1 MGKIVK
7 SRNNLNLIFL
17 ESFEEVVFTNERK
30 EDMNIIL
37 LGKSGVGK
45 STWINSFFNYLMHG
59 SFRSAAENG
68 PVYAPVC
75 TKFHIANQHANTDDI
90 RQRLITI
97 QIGEPENHCEEYA
110 SGNLNASATKMP
122 MSHKVEARDGNYTIT
137 LIDTPGVR
145 STIGKDDE
153 KNSKMVD
160 EENVSYI
167 LNHMGRY
174 PYINA
179 FIVLLKPDEEKL
191 DHAFASTLKT
201 IFSQLDKSAK
211 EHVVFIFTH
220 SSYCQF
226 DDTKTVVALS
236 NFLKQEGIDI
246 EINMRNVF
254 YFDSSPFRYL
264 ATKCYGHQ
272 PKEDGFH
279 MLDCWNKSVENCKR
293 MIAYINQLGM
303 HDTSFN
309 EAINDTKSM
318 IKLIINPLVKICKV
332 NEENIN
338 TLNEAYENLATK
350 KGIQV
355 IYLKEKVLAYKK
367 LDKSLTV
374 CTNSD
379 CFRKERILEDGKE
392 VIKNLYDPICC
403 SDCKVPFTS
412 HDQPGSI
419 MLFFCRSMDWS
430 GKCRICKHPR
440 TEHVHIAYE
449 LDEAE
454 RRFGMET
461 KDVMKRMQE
470 LEMEL
475 DVIIGA
481 LAFFSQYLDCHSM
494 FKEKGFVDMFIE
506 KELTKAI
513 QDLGYET
520 QLKSDCEKKVKE
532 MEDVNWDDLPIF
544 IKECQETYESI
555 GEKILLVTEIE
566 QLEKTVR
573 FNNLYEI
580 NTKASIESAQYLLA
594 LKKKRDEVFKDCQE
608 EDFYSLEF
616 LKIKQDSA
624 MDSLKE
630 SEVKYAVYQSL
641 AYSQKRLKEKTMLVE
656 GVKKMQRRYVEK
668 VSLRKERDELTPKT
682 CQQMINWLT
691 TMKYNGPTFKEIHEK
706 ITESK
711 HKGILKPKRYKI
723 GLDNIPKRAFNDIRR
738 AVESTL

>member
-1 MGKIVK
+1 
-7 SRNNLNLIFL
+7 
-17 ESFEEVVFTNERK
+17 
-30 EDMNIIL
+30 MNIIL

-59 SFRSAAENG
+59 SFQSAAENG

-75 TKFHIANQHANTDDI
+75 TKFHIANQNATTDDI
-90 RQRLITI
+90 SQRLITI
-97 QIGEPENHCEEYA
+97 QVGEPENHCEEYA
-110 SGNLNASATKMP
+110 AGNLNASATKMP
-122 MSHKVEARDGNYTIT
+122 MSHKLEARYGNYNIT

-174 PYINA
+174 RYINA
-179 FIVLLKPDEEKL
+179 FVVLLKPDEEKL

-236 NFLKQEGIDI
+236 RFLKQEGIDI
-246 EINMRNVF
+246 DINMKNVF

-264 ATKCYGHQ
+264 ATKSHGYQ

-279 MLDCWNKSVENCKR
+279 MFDCWNKSVENCKR
-293 MIAYINQLGM
+293 MIAYINNLGK

-338 TLNEAYENLATK
+338 TLNKAYENLATQ

-355 IYLKEKVLAYKK
+355 IYLKEKVLAYKT
-367 LDKSLTV
+367 LDKSMTV
-374 CTNSD
+374 CTNID
-379 CFRKERILEDGKE
+379 CFSKERIILEDGKE
-392 VIKNLYDPICC
+392 VIKNLYKPICC
-403 SDCKVPFTS
+403 KNCKVPFAS

-419 MLFFCRSMDWS
+419 MLFFCKAMDWS
-430 GKCRICKHPR
+430 GNCKICKHPR
-440 TEHVHIAYE
+440 SEHVHIAYE

-461 KDVMKRMQE
+461 KDVKKRAQE

-475 DVIIGA
+475 DIIIGA

-506 KELTKAI
+506 RELTKAI
-513 QDLGYET
+513 QELGYET
-520 QLKSDCEKKVKE
+520 QLQSECEKKMQD
-532 MEDVNWDDLPIF
+532 MEDVDWDNLPIF
-544 IKECQETYESI
+544 IKECQATYESLE
-555 GEKILLVTEIE
+555 EKILLLKEINQVE
-566 QLEKTVR
+566 ENVR
-573 FNNLYEI
+573 FNNVYEI
-580 NTKASIESAQYLLA
+580 HTRESIESAQYLMELQ
-594 LKKKRDEVFKDCQE
+594 KKRNEVFKNDQ
-608 EDFYSLEF
+608 DDTFRSLEF
-616 LKIKQDSA
+616 LKIQQESA

-630 SEVKYAVYQSL
+630 SEMKYVVYQSL
-641 AYSQKRLKEKTMLVE
+641 KQCKKRHEEKKMLVE
-656 GVKKMQRRYVEK
+656 GVKKMQRRYVEQVNFQK
-668 VSLRKERDELTPKT
+668 DRDEELTPKT
-682 CQQMINWLT
+682 CRKMIELLT
-691 TMKYNGPTFKEIHEK
+691 EMKYNGPTFKEIHDK

-711 HKGILKPKRYKI
+711 NKGFLKPKRYKL
-723 GLDNIPKRAFNDIRR
+723 GLDNIPKRAFNQIRR
-738 AVESTL
+738 AVESSF